1 MKRLEHMTEPELSR
15 LMKDCA
21 LSIECAFEVN
31 GLGEKPLFILHVFND
46 PKLAQFVSSAHRG
59 DAIKAMR
66 ECADRLE
73 RKEELS
79 RVHFQEHKSGN

>member
-1 MKRLEHMTEPELSR
+1 MKKLEHLTEPELGK

-31 GLGEKPLFILHVFND
+31 GLSEKPLFILHVFND
-46 PKLAQFVSSAHRG
+46 PKVAQFISSANRS

-73 RKEELS
+73 RKDELA
-79 RVHFQEHKSGN
+79 RVRFPE